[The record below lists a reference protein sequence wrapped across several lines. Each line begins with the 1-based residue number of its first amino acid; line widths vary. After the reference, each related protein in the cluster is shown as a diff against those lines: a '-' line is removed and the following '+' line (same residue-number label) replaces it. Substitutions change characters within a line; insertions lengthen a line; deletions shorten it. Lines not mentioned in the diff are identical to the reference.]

1 MANKQIIS
9 FVIISLFP
17 LFLFGQNRD
26 SKSKGTVEQA
36 NEGKRQME
44 LIQVMYNHYIDEL
57 KLSRNRIE
65 MLKADSFLMHQILH
79 PASTQNQRIDIM
91 PVPTPKVDTV
101 QRLVIRNSQL
111 EDSLRSKHLELI
123 KLKDSTK
130 RYSEY
135 LSDLNIF
142 YSKPFDTVLKSVTEN
157 GLIRDSILFHKNNMY
172 SRRISELR
180 VYFSAFKLLSERYD
194 AYQIELAKNKL
205 RKIEGSKAVEAL
217 IGNLS
222 YYLVINNSMKKTID
236 SISVIVFQKPT
247 KGIEELQA
255 KRQKDILAILAVFY
269 RDNEHEPGVYVYLDR
284 IIKELL
290 KDKIANVD
298 ADVKKYMSRL

>member
-111 EDSLRSKHLELI
+111 QDSLRFKQLEVI

-142 YSKPFDTVLKSVTEN
+142 YSKSFDTVLNSVTEN

-222 YYLVINNSMKKTID
+222 YYLVINNSLKKTID

-298 ADVKKYMSRL
+298 ADVKKYLSRL

>member
-1 MANKQIIS
+1 M
-9 FVIISLFP
+9 SLFP
-17 LFLFGQNRD
+17 LFLFGQNIGKTTN
-26 SKSKGTVEQA
+26 SSAEQV
-36 NEGKRQME
+36 NESRNNLE
-44 LIQVMYNHYIDEL
+44 LIQVMCNHKIDEL
-57 KLSRNRIE
+57 KHCRNLIE
-65 MLKADSFLMHQILH
+65 MLKADSLLMHQKLY
-79 PASTQNQRIDIM
+79 PATTQNQITDKLPIL
-91 PVPTPKVDTV
+91 TPKVDSV
-101 QRLVIRNSQL
+101 QLLAIRNSQL
-111 EDSLRSKHLELI
+111 QDSLRFKQLEVI

-142 YSKPFDTVLKSVTEN
+142 YSKSFDTVLNSVTEN